1 MMNIAICDDE
11 KNSRDTVSEYLQ
23 PFAASGDGLAI
34 AQFESGEALL
44 ADYKSGAAFHLI
56 FLDVEMN
63 DLSGVETARR
73 IREMDK
79 NVMFVFITAHPK
91 YVPDAF
97 IVGAFQFLTK
107 PLQRDFFVREFE
119 RALQTYHK
127 TIHSYKIAYKG
138 QTIILKVGDIL
149 YIETYG
155 RLLRACTQASE
166 YEFAGSI
173 SVEEKKL
180 LDYDFIRCHKGYLIN
195 MKHIASV
202 NKSDF
207 VLTNGTVIPISK
219 HMKNEVLNRFNRFVS
234 GGVV

>member
-1 MMNIAICDDE
+1 MNIAICDDE
-11 KNSRDTVSEYLQ
+11 KSSRDTVVEYLE
-23 PFAASGDGLAI
+23 PFTKTGDNLTI

-44 ADYKSGAAFHLI
+44 SHCKNGNSFHLI
-56 FLDVEMN
+56 FLDVEMEN
-63 DLSGVETARR
+63 LSGVATAKSL
-73 IREMDK
+73 REIDR
-79 NVMFVFITAHPK
+79 NVLFIFITAHPK

-119 RALQTYHK
+119 RALQTYQK
-127 TIHSYKIAYKG
+127 TSHSYKISYKG

-155 RLLRACTQASE
+155 RLLRACTPDCE
-166 YEFAGSI
+166 YEFMSSI
-173 SVEEKKL
+173 GTEEKKL
-180 LDYDFIRCHKGYLIN
+180 LDYNFLRCHKGYLVN
-195 MKHIASV
+195 MKHIAGM

-207 VLTNGTVIPISK
+207 VLTNGMVIPISK
-219 HMKNEVLNRFNRFVS
+219 HLKNEVLNRFNRFVS